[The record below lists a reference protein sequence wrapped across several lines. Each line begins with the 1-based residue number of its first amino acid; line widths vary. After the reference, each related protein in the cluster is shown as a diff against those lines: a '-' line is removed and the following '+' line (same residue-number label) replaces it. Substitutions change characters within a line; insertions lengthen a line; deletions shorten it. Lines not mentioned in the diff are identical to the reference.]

1 MKSYKYTESFEKMNS
16 CNTIK
21 KQCKFLG
28 QKRANKKDLYS
39 NDNNEYN
46 NKNNETKL
54 PISDYKARI
63 LEMISTNKI
72 VVISGNTG
80 CGKST
85 QIPKYIYQENN
96 NNKILITQPR
106 RIAAI
111 SIAKRIA
118 AELNETVGNKIGY
131 HVKFNKKLFW

>member
-1 MKSYKYTESFEKMNS
+1 MGLNTALSKPSL
-16 CNTIK
+16 CN
-21 KQCKFLG
+21 
-28 QKRANKKDLYS
+28 
-39 NDNNEYN
+39 
-46 NKNNETKL
+46 
-54 PISDYKARI
+54 KARI

-118 AELNETVGNKIGY
+118 AELNETVGNKIRER
-131 HVKFNKKLFW
+131 NL